1 MPSFRFLILPAEP
14 SLVHCHASRT
24 LNVFF
29 GLADVKL
36 QAALASLIYADTVLD
51 EHSMQAPQSLVHFAS
66 LALQDSE
73 EQPSEASRQIS
84 PKK

>member
-1 MPSFRFLILPAEP
+1 M
-14 SLVHCHASRT
+14 

-29 GLADVKL
+29 GLADAKL
-36 QAALASLIYADTVLD
+36 QAAVGSLIYADMVLD
-51 EHSMQAPQSLVHFAS
+51 EHSMQELQSLVHFAS
-66 LALQDSE
+66 LAMQDSE